1 MPRRVIAIVV
11 AVILGLLGAG
21 LVLLYARG
29 ADRRAI
35 ESQQP
40 RTVYVVKQVVPAGT
54 TLKDAQRGGLIDVA
68 EVATKAVPAGVLT
81 TIGPDNSGLVAVSDI
96 APGQYAFEAA
106 FGTQRVG
113 QKAIVVPTGKI
124 AISVSLEDPNRV
136 GAFVTPGSKITIYDT
151 YKIQKV
157 GVDEAT
163 KQFNE
168 LNVRSTS
175 VLLKGIEVIGIGA
188 SSLTSPAPTTNEKGG
203 GAISSAQQ
211 PAQIQTYLVTVAV
224 TPEESIRLVHAIQ
237 HSDQLQ
243 NNPAKHIYFGLEG
256 PDLTVDPKLT
266 ANDLTLHGQ

>member
-1 MPRRVIAIVV
+1 M
-11 AVILGLLGAG
+11 
-21 LVLLYARG
+21 
-29 ADRRAI
+29 

-40 RTVYVVKQVVPAGT
+40 KTIYVVKQVVPAGT
-54 TLKDAQRGGLIDVA
+54 TLKDAQRGGLIEAAD
-68 EVATKAVPAGVLT
+68 VATKAVPAGVLT
-81 TIGPDNSGLVAVSDI
+81 TIGPDNSGLVAVTDI

-113 QKAIVVPTGKI
+113 EKAIVVPAGKL

-136 GAFVTPGSKITIYDT
+136 GAFVTPGSKITIFDT

-168 LNVRSTS
+168 LNIRSTS

-188 SSLTSPAPTTNEKGG
+188 SSLTSPAPATNEKGG
-203 GAISSAQQ
+203 GVSSAQQ

-256 PDLTVDPKLT
+256 SDLTVDPKLN
-266 ANDLTLHGQ
+266 ANDLSLHGQ

>member
-1 MPRRVIAIVV
+1 MPRRVIAIIL

-21 LVLLYARG
+21 LVFLYAKG
-29 ADRRAI
+29 ADRRAV

-40 RTVYVVKQVVPAGT
+40 KTIYVVKQVVPAGT
-54 TLKDAQRGGLIDVA
+54 SLKDAQRGGLIETA
-68 EVATKAVPAGVLT
+68 EVAAKAVPAGVLT
-81 TIGPDNSGLVAVSDI
+81 TIGPDNSGLVAVTDV

-151 YKIQKV
+151 SKLQKV

-188 SSLTSPAPTTNEKGG
+188 SSLTSPASTTNEKGG
-203 GAISSAQQ
+203 NSQQ

-256 PDLTVDPKLT
+256 PDLTVDPKLN

>member
-1 MPRRVIAIVV
+1 MPRRIIAIVV

-21 LVLLYARG
+21 LVFLYAKG
-29 ADRRAI
+29 ADRRAV

-40 RTVYVVKQVVPAGT
+40 KIVYVVKQVLPAGT
-54 TLKDAQRGGLIDVA
+54 TLRDAQRGGLIEAAD
-68 EVATKAVPAGVLT
+68 VATKAVPAGVLT

-136 GAFVTPGSKITIYDT
+136 GAFVTPGSKITIFDT

-168 LNVRSTS
+168 LNIRSTS
-175 VLLKGIEVIGIGA
+175 VLLRGIEVIGIGA
-188 SSLTSPAPTTNEKGG
+188 SSLTSPAPATDAKAGG
-203 GAISSAQQ
+203 NLASSQQ

-224 TPEESIRLVHAIQ
+224 TPEE
-237 HSDQLQ
+237 
-243 NNPAKHIYFGLEG
+243 
-256 PDLTVDPKLT
+256 
-266 ANDLTLHGQ
+266 

>member
-1 MPRRVIAIVV
+1 MPRRVVAILV
-11 AVILGLLGAG
+11 AVVLGLVGAG
-21 LVLLYARG
+21 LVFLYAKG
-29 ADRRAI
+29 ADRRAV

-40 RTVYVVKQVVPAGT
+40 KTVFVVKQVVPAGT
-54 TLKDAQRGGLIDVA
+54 TLKDAQRGGLIEAA
-68 EVATKAVPAGVLT
+68 EVASKAVPAGVLT
-81 TIGPDNSGLVAVSDI
+81 AVGPDNSGLVAVTDI

-124 AISVSLEDPNRV
+124 AVSVSLEDPNRV

-157 GVDEAT
+157 GTDEAT

-168 LNVRSTS
+168 LNVKSTS
-175 VLLKGIEVIGIGA
+175 VLLRGVEVIGIGA
-188 SSLTSPAPTTNEKGG
+188 SSLTSPAPATDAKG
-203 GAISSAQQ
+203 GAIASAQQ
-211 PAQIQTYLVTVAV
+211 PAQIQTYLVTLAV

-237 HSDQLQ
+237 HSDQVQ